1 MKKYKYMSDVT
12 GEIVPNLWAVIKT
25 ICFDF
30 KEYGIVNLKW
40 KYNKNGF

>member
-1 MKKYKYMSDVT
+1 MITYKYMSDVT

-30 KEYGIVNLKW
+30 KEYRILNLKW